1 MKTVTKTGLHLA
13 LGKKVIATL
22 RGEKYPVALRGWV
35 EDEYLIVDYPH
46 FQGNFAKIAPL
57 TGCSLSFTS
66 NGTYFD
72 FKSLVLYAV
81 AQPVRLMVLEYPK
94 SFTSFQLRKN
104 NRHKANFPFY
114 YSAEEGS
121 TNATFSGTIRDLS
134 LSGALI
140 THAQPLKK
148 GDQILITVNLAVG
161 ELANLKSQVR
171 NVRKNSGSKAES
183 YVSGLE
189 FSKPTHAQD
198 KILRQ
203 FMGTRM
209 GERRRV
215 NRPGSSR

>member
-13 LGKKVIATL
+13 LGKKVMATL

-46 FQGNFAKIAPL
+46 FQGDFVKIAPL

-66 NGTYFD
+66 DGTYFD
-72 FKSLVLYAV
+72 FKTLVLYAV

-94 SFTSFQLRKN
+94 SFTSYQLRKN

-114 YSAEEGS
+114 YSVEDAAS
-121 TNATFSGTIRDLS
+121 DTTYTGTIRDLS

-148 GDQILITVNLAVG
+148 GGIIHITVNLAFG
-161 ELANLKSQVR
+161 ELSNVKAEVR
-171 NVRKNSGSKAES
+171 NVRKNPGSKSEPF
-183 YVSGLE
+183 VTGLE
-189 FSKPTHAQD
+189 FVKLSREQD
-198 KILRQ
+198 KLLRQ
-203 FMGTRM
+203 LMGTRM
-209 GERRRV
+209 GERRRAS
-215 NRPGSSR
+215 RPGSSK